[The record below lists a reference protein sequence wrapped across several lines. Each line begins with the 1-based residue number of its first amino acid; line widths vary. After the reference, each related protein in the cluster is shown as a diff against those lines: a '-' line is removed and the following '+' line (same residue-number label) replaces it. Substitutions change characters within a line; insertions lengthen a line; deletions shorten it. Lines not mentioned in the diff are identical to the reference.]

1 VKALVTG
8 AAGFVGSHLV
18 ERLLSGQDEVVGIDS
33 FADFYPRSL
42 KEANLAAIGER
53 SGFTFVEGDL
63 NELPLRALLE
73 DCDVVYHLAGQPGVR
88 PSWGSEFAVYL
99 RRNVEATQGLLEALR
114 PIPVRK
120 LVFASSSSVYGDAE
134 TYPTSETMRPQPV
147 SPYGVTKLA
156 AEHLCELYRVNFD
169 VPTASLR
176 LFTVYGPR
184 QRPDMAFA
192 RLVRA
197 AIRGETFELYGDGE
211 QTRDFTFVADVV
223 KAMQDA
229 ASSDWC
235 GVANIGGGSR
245 TSMNQVIDL
254 VGRLA
259 GSLTVTRGVPQHGD
273 VRHTAADTRVA
284 VAAFGYAP
292 TTILATGLEDMVAWE
307 RSRSRGATPSWTV
320 DASPRPIRASDAV

>member
-1 VKALVTG
+1 MKALITG

-33 FADFYPRSL
+33 FADFYARSL
-42 KEANLAAIGER
+42 KEENLAAIGER
-53 SGFTFVEGDL
+53 RGFTFVEGDL
-63 NELPLRALLE
+63 NEVPLRPLLE
-73 DCDVVYHLAGQPGVR
+73 GCDVVYHLAGQPGVR
-88 PSWGSEFAVYL
+88 PSWGAEFSVYL
-99 RRNVEATQGLLEALR
+99 RRNVEATQRLLEALR
-114 PIPVRK
+114 AMPVRK
-120 LVFASSSSVYGDAE
+120 LLFASSSSVYGDAE
-134 TYPTSETMRPQPV
+134 TYPSSEAMRPQPV

-156 AEHLCELYRVNFD
+156 AEHLCELYRVNFG

-197 AIRGETFELYGDGE
+197 AIRGEKFELYGDGE
-211 QTRDFTFVADVV
+211 QTRDFTFVSDVV

-254 VGRLA
+254 VERLA
-259 GSLTVTRGVPQHGD
+259 GSVTVTRRAPQHGD
-273 VRHTAADTRVA
+273 VRHTAADIGVA
-284 VAAFGYAP
+284 AAAFGYAP
-292 TTILATGLEDMVAWE
+292 ATILAAGLEDMVAWE
-307 RSRSRGATPSWTV
+307 RSRPVSATQRTG
-320 DASPRPIRASDAV
+320 DATFRPVRASDAV